1 MRQNYWN
8 DESSAN
14 VISEK
19 HYFQQTLI
27 EHGVFE
33 SASIEDA
40 KYFFFS
46 LPSIII
52 VKGYALGF
60 MDHTVK
66 ILISKYIHDNKQML
80 MLRQDIKIQFRM

>member
-8 DESSAN
+8 DVLSPT
-14 VISEK
+14 VVSEK
-19 HYFQQTLI
+19 HYFQQTLT

-60 MDHTVK
+60 MDSAVK
-66 ILISKYIHDNKQML
+66 IMIAKYIHDNKQTL
-80 MLRQDIKIQFRM
+80 MHRQEIKIQFRM